1 MKTVKLISVALQL
14 YCKLIARV
22 LLYYLHFINFVEF
35 CGEMIRTSLL
45 LFVLQNFLTA
55 VSIKSLSWI

>member
-35 CGEMIRTSLL
+35 CSEMITTSLL

-55 VSIKSLSWI
+55 VSIKSLS